1 MSFVVE
7 FEEVFKEYKLGVIS
21 HGTLYR
27 DIQSWIAKIRGKQD
41 PNSIIG
47 LENLKDSKK
56 NILALNNI
64 NLKIKAGEV
73 LGIIG
78 LNGAGKST
86 LLKVLS
92 RITSPTKG
100 RIKVRGSMASLL
112 EVGTGFHPEL
122 TGRENIYL
130 NGAING
136 LSKKDISKKLDAIV
150 DFAEVGKFLDTP
162 VKRYSTG
169 MHVRLG
175 FAVAAHIEPDI
186 FIVDEVLAVGDASFR
201 QKAINKMENIGKGE
215 GRTVI
220 FVSHNMS
227 SIKNLCTR
235 AILLEQG
242 KIVYDS
248 TATDTV
254 NEYLK
259 RSLKLI
265 NNGQM
270 LNTNSRSGLG
280 TLKFTNIILEN
291 KKGQPLSQIVSGDEL
306 VIVFNY
312 ETYGY
317 FDPSSFL
324 LDIRFKELSGL
335 EIASITSSE
344 VGAKLNE
351 FKKHGKIKISF
362 DKFML
367 RGGKYLIDIYASIH
381 VGKRIPLDYIL
392 NAYTLVVE
400 TSDYY
405 KSGTINS
412 TNSFFLFDCCISN

>member
-27 DIQSWIAKIRGKQD
+27 DMQSWIAKIRGKQD

-100 RIKVRGSMASLL
+100 RIKV
-112 EVGTGFHPEL
+112 
-122 TGRENIYL
+122 
-130 NGAING
+130 
-136 LSKKDISKKLDAIV
+136 
-150 DFAEVGKFLDTP
+150 
-162 VKRYSTG
+162 
-169 MHVRLG
+169 
-175 FAVAAHIEPDI
+175 
-186 FIVDEVLAVGDASFR
+186 
-201 QKAINKMENIGKGE
+201 
-215 GRTVI
+215 
-220 FVSHNMS
+220 
-227 SIKNLCTR
+227 
-235 AILLEQG
+235 
-242 KIVYDS
+242 
-248 TATDTV
+248 
-254 NEYLK
+254 
-259 RSLKLI
+259 
-265 NNGQM
+265 
-270 LNTNSRSGLG
+270 
-280 TLKFTNIILEN
+280 
-291 KKGQPLSQIVSGDEL
+291 
-306 VIVFNY
+306 
-312 ETYGY
+312 
-317 FDPSSFL
+317 
-324 LDIRFKELSGL
+324 
-335 EIASITSSE
+335 
-344 VGAKLNE
+344 
-351 FKKHGKIKISF
+351 
-362 DKFML
+362 
-367 RGGKYLIDIYASIH
+367 
-381 VGKRIPLDYIL
+381 GKRIPLDYIS